1 MVALPSP
8 ATLLRGLSLAWSQ
21 LSHQKVRLAVALLG
35 VGFANILMF
44 TQLGLLSVLFDG
56 VTLVHE
62 QLSGDLYLVSA
73 YSRLL
78 GRRSFPNIYLYQADA
93 VAGVA
98 QASPLYMGD
107 QDWVDPEDLM
117 AEEDALPGA
126 AERKQKKSGDL
137 FPNRVRVL
145 AFNLERPVLN
155 NTEVNQQLDKLS
167 APDSVLFDRMA
178 QPGLGPVV
186 ELYGRDRQVQSLLAN
201 RRVYVVGLF
210 NLGSTLFDK
219 GNAIMSDYNYS
230 RRSGRSLDQVG
241 VGILSLEPGADIL
254 AVQQQL
260 VATLPDSLKVL
271 TKAELMQA
279 EKDGRSRDPSGKVLA
294 FGAVMGFI
302 VGVIVVYQVLYTDVT
317 DHLPEYATLKAMGY
331 SNGRLIEVVL
341 FEAILLA
348 LLGFVPGC
356 GASVGVYKLLTW
368 LTKIPVSMQFGVAS
382 QVFLLTVAMCMFS
395 GIIAMRK
402 LSKADPADIF

>member
-1 MVALPSP
+1 M
-8 ATLLRGLSLAWSQ
+8 
-21 LSHQKVRLAVALLG
+21 RLAVALLG

-62 QLSGDLYLVSA
+62 QISGELYIVSA
-73 YSRLL
+73 YSRSL
-78 GRRSFPNIYLYQADA
+78 GRRGFPNIYLYQADA
-93 VAGVA
+93 VEGVA
-98 QASPLYMGD
+98 QASPLYIGD

-117 AEEDALPGA
+117 PEEEALPGA
-126 AERKQKKSGDL
+126 VERKRKKSGDL
-137 FPNRVRVL
+137 FPNSVRVL
-145 AFNLERPVLN
+145 AFNLKRPVLN
-155 NTEVNQQLDKLS
+155 NPEVSQQLEKLS
-167 APDSVLFDRMA
+167 APDSVLFDRLA
-178 QPGLGPVV
+178 QPSLGPVV
-186 ELYGRDRQVQSLLAN
+186 ELYERDRQVQSLMAN

-230 RRSGRSLDQVG
+230 RRSGRSLEKVG
-241 VGILSLEPGADIL
+241 VGVLTLDPGADVL

-271 TKAELMQA
+271 TKAELIQA
-279 EKDGRSRDPSGKVLA
+279 EKDARSRDPSGKVLA

-341 FEAILLA
+341 FEAMLLA
-348 LLGFVPGC
+348 LLGFVPGF
-356 GASVGVYKLLTW
+356 GASIGVYELLTW
-368 LTKIPVSMQFGVAS
+368 LTKIPVSMRFGVAS
-382 QVFLLTVAMCMFS
+382 QVFMLTVAMCMFS
-395 GIIAMRK
+395 GIVAMRK